1 MQVALYLAASVED
14 DRQIT
19 SNPGQSFQQSFTE
32 VIQKFLALHSEVLV
46 QTAVYK
52 DKQLTEQ
59 LRLQDNSGL
68 GPDLIFSSGEQANA
82 LRFWVAN
89 PMDNVGIC
97 NEVNQTNWKAFK
109 QNNIEIP
116 FPQQVE
122 YSMVWPP
129 EDHTPQNTRN

>member
-1 MQVALYLAASVED
+1 MPVALYLAASVED

-89 PMDNVGIC
+89 TMDNVGIC